1 MNKKFVKILNIAL
14 VAMMLVCISTSVFAL
29 TPSELKPADNVTGS
43 PEIQSAGNSIISIL
57 QTVGVVLSVVVL
69 MIIGIKYMMGSA
81 EEKEE
86 LQVITYNRLL
96 LSTLWNDRKPYG
108 KVLSIK
114 YSLGEWGVSSCNENA
129 TKALIL
135 HLSDRKGTPSRHLPP
150 PSPLRSRRNN
160 LREVR

>member
-81 EEKEE
+81 EEKAEYKKTM
-86 LQVITYNRLL
+86 I
-96 LSTLWNDRKPYG
+96 PYIVG
-108 KVLSIK
+108 
-114 YSLGEWGVSSCNENA
+114 A
-129 TKALIL
+129 ALIFAASIFANVI
-135 HLSDRKGTPSRHLPP
+135 HQFFTGMTK
-150 PSPLRSRRNN
+150 
-160 LREVR
+160 

>member
-81 EEKEE
+81 EEKAEYKKTM
-86 LQVITYNRLL
+86 I
-96 LSTLWNDRKPYG
+96 PY
-108 KVLSIK
+108 
-114 YSLGEWGVSSCNENA
+114 
-129 TKALIL
+129 LIGAVMVFMA
-135 HLSDRKGTPSRHLPP
+135 SNIAGAVYKFASN
-150 PSPLRSRRNN
+150 S
-160 LREVR
+160 